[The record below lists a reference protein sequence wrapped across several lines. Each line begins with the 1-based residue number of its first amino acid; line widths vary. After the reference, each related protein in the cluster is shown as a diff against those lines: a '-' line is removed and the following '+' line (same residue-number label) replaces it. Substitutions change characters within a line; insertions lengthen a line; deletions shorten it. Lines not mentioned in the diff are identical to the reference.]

1 MVGVSRFSGIFSQVS
16 RSKRKNERLEKQRF
30 FTKCGSSLKVLEFFF
45 RVCFFSLL
53 FTSHERLNRH
63 FHISN
68 TTKYDFRRQQ
78 KNALTA
84 KYEPICHLNKRNAF
98 VCQTYRMANVV
109 FIRSLIML
117 GKSTWCS
124 AKDDFLFLLFFSI
137 SWRTIC
143 FLSLLC
149 FCSILWL
156 IKLSNRY
163 GLSYFRGIIA
173 VKSIKHLI

>member
-1 MVGVSRFSGIFSQVS
+1 MVDGSFFVLIVKCWWVFLDLAVSFLKYRGA
-16 RSKRKNERLEKQRF
+16 KEKTNAERKTALFHKMWVF
-30 FTKCGSSLKVLEFFF
+30 VKSTWVFLFAFAFFF
-45 RVCFFSLL
+45 LL
-53 FTSHERLNRH
+53 FTSHKRLGRR

-124 AKDDFLFLLFFSI
+124 AQDDFLFLLRFFSI
-137 SWRTIC
+137 SWRTIYV
-143 FLSLLC
+143 F
-149 FCSILWL
+149 
-156 IKLSNRY
+156 
-163 GLSYFRGIIA
+163 FRSA
-173 VKSIKHLI
+173 VFAAFAD